1 MFWVWFLWINIVFYN
16 KEVIKKKSYYF
27 WDMVRIS
34 YDRRF
39 EFGKYKGLSV
49 MEVIY
54 KDPQYM
60 EYMSSILRW
69 LFTDREMQ
77 TLRNL
82 RNRQKNKDIHM
93 SNVRTRTPFEE
104 EMYKLYRKNQ
114 NYHLF

>member
-1 MFWVWFLWINIVFYN
+1 
-16 KEVIKKKSYYF
+16 
-27 WDMVRIS
+27 MVRIS

-39 EFGKYKGLSV
+39 EFGKYKGFSV
-49 MEVIY
+49 MEVID
-54 KDPQYM
+54 KDPQYV
-60 EYMSSILRW
+60 EYISSKIRW

-82 RNRQKNKDIHM
+82 RHKQKNKDIRM

>member
-1 MFWVWFLWINIVFYN
+1 
-16 KEVIKKKSYYF
+16 
-27 WDMVRIS
+27 MVRIS
-34 YDRRF
+34 YYRRF
-39 EFGKYKGLSV
+39 EFEKYKGFSV
-49 MEVIY
+49 MEVID
-54 KDPQYM
+54 KDPQYV
-60 EYMSSILRW
+60 EYISSKIRW

-82 RNRQKNKDIHM
+82 RHRQKNKDIRM

>member
-1 MFWVWFLWINIVFYN
+1 
-16 KEVIKKKSYYF
+16 
-27 WDMVRIS
+27 MVRIS

-39 EFGKYKGLSV
+39 EFGKYKGFSV
-49 MEVIY
+49 MEVID
-54 KDPQYM
+54 KDPQYV
-60 EYMSSILRW
+60 EYISSKIRW

-82 RNRQKNKDIHM
+82 RHRQKNKDIRM

>member
-1 MFWVWFLWINIVFYN
+1 
-16 KEVIKKKSYYF
+16 
-27 WDMVRIS
+27 MVRIS

-39 EFGKYKGLSV
+39 EFGKYKGFSV
-49 MEVIY
+49 MEVID
-54 KDPQYM
+54 KDPQYV
-60 EYMSSILRW
+60 EYISSKIRW
-69 LFTDREMQ
+69 LFTDKEMQ

-82 RNRQKNKDIHM
+82 RHKQKNKDIRM

>member
-1 MFWVWFLWINIVFYN
+1 
-16 KEVIKKKSYYF
+16 
-27 WDMVRIS
+27 MVRIS

-39 EFGKYKGLSV
+39 EFGKYKGFSV
-49 MEVIY
+49 MEVID
-54 KDPQYM
+54 KDPQYV
-60 EYMSSILRW
+60 EYISSKIRW

-77 TLRNL
+77 ALRNL
-82 RNRQKNKDIHM
+82 RNRQKNKDIRM

>member
-1 MFWVWFLWINIVFYN
+1 
-16 KEVIKKKSYYF
+16 
-27 WDMVRIS
+27 MVRIS

-39 EFGKYKGLSV
+39 EFGKYKGFSV
-49 MEVIY
+49 MEVID
-54 KDPQYM
+54 KDPQYV
-60 EYMSSILRW
+60 EYISSKIRW

-82 RNRQKNKDIHM
+82 RHKQKNKDIRM

-114 NYHLF
+114 NYNLF

>member
-1 MFWVWFLWINIVFYN
+1 
-16 KEVIKKKSYYF
+16 
-27 WDMVRIS
+27 MVRIS

-39 EFGKYKGLSV
+39 EFGKYKGFSV
-49 MEVIY
+49 MEVID
-54 KDPQYM
+54 KDPQYV
-60 EYMSSILRW
+60 EYISSKIRW

-104 EMYKLYRKNQ
+104 EMYKLYQK
-114 NYHLF
+114 L

>member
-1 MFWVWFLWINIVFYN
+1 
-16 KEVIKKKSYYF
+16 
-27 WDMVRIS
+27 MVRIS

-54 KDPQYM
+54 KDPQYV
-60 EYMSSILRW
+60 EYISSKLRW

-104 EMYKLYRKNQ
+104 EMYKLYSKNL
-114 NYHLF
+114 NYPLF

>member
-1 MFWVWFLWINIVFYN
+1 
-16 KEVIKKKSYYF
+16 
-27 WDMVRIS
+27 MVRIS

-39 EFGKYKGLSV
+39 EFGKYKGFSV
-49 MEVIY
+49 MEVID
-54 KDPQYM
+54 KDPQYV
-60 EYMSSILRW
+60 EYISSKIRW
-69 LFTDREMQ
+69 LFTDKEMQ

-82 RNRQKNKDIHM
+82 RHRQKNKDIRM

>member
-1 MFWVWFLWINIVFYN
+1 
-16 KEVIKKKSYYF
+16 
-27 WDMVRIS
+27 MVRIS

-39 EFGKYKGLSV
+39 EFGKYKGFSV
-49 MEVIY
+49 MEVID
-54 KDPQYM
+54 KDPQYV
-60 EYMSSILRW
+60 EYISSKIRW

-82 RNRQKNKDIHM
+82 RHKQKNKDIRT

-114 NYHLF
+114 NYNLF

>member
-1 MFWVWFLWINIVFYN
+1 
-16 KEVIKKKSYYF
+16 
-27 WDMVRIS
+27 MVRIS

-39 EFGKYKGLSV
+39 EFGKYKGFSV
-49 MEVIY
+49 MEVID
-54 KDPQYM
+54 KDPQYV
-60 EYMSSILRW
+60 EYISSKIRW

-77 TLRNL
+77 ALRNL
-82 RNRQKNKDIHM
+82 RHRQKNKDIRM

>member
-1 MFWVWFLWINIVFYN
+1 
-16 KEVIKKKSYYF
+16 
-27 WDMVRIS
+27 MVRIS

-39 EFGKYKGLSV
+39 EFGKYKGFSV
-49 MEVIY
+49 MEVID
-54 KDPQYM
+54 KDPQYV
-60 EYMSSILRW
+60 EYISSKIRW

-82 RNRQKNKDIHM
+82 RYRQKNKDIRM

-114 NYHLF
+114 NYNLF

>member
-1 MFWVWFLWINIVFYN
+1 
-16 KEVIKKKSYYF
+16 
-27 WDMVRIS
+27 MVRIS

-39 EFGKYKGLSV
+39 EFGKYKGFSV
-49 MEVIY
+49 MEVID
-54 KDPQYM
+54 KDPQYV
-60 EYMSSILRW
+60 EYISSKIRW

-82 RNRQKNKDIHM
+82 RHRQKNKDIRM

-114 NYHLF
+114 NYNLF

>member
-1 MFWVWFLWINIVFYN
+1 
-16 KEVIKKKSYYF
+16 
-27 WDMVRIS
+27 MVRIS

-39 EFGKYKGLSV
+39 EFGKYKGFSV
-49 MEVIY
+49 MEVID
-54 KDPQYM
+54 KDPQYV
-60 EYMSSILRW
+60 EYLSSKIRW

-82 RNRQKNKDIHM
+82 RHKQKNKDIRM

>member
-1 MFWVWFLWINIVFYN
+1 
-16 KEVIKKKSYYF
+16 
-27 WDMVRIS
+27 MVRIS

-39 EFGKYKGLSV
+39 EFGKYKGFSV
-49 MEVIY
+49 MEVID
-54 KDPQYM
+54 KDPQYV
-60 EYMSSILRW
+60 EYISSKIRW

-82 RNRQKNKDIHM
+82 RHRQKNKDIRM

-104 EMYKLYRKNQ
+104 EMYKLYRNNQ

>member
-1 MFWVWFLWINIVFYN
+1 
-16 KEVIKKKSYYF
+16 
-27 WDMVRIS
+27 MVRIS

-39 EFGKYKGLSV
+39 EFGKYKGFSV
-49 MEVIY
+49 MEVID
-54 KDPQYM
+54 KDPQYV
-60 EYMSSILRW
+60 EYISSKIRW

-82 RNRQKNKDIHM
+82 RHKQKNKDIRM

-104 EMYKLYRKNQ
+104 EMYNLYRKNQ

>member
-1 MFWVWFLWINIVFYN
+1 
-16 KEVIKKKSYYF
+16 
-27 WDMVRIS
+27 MVRIS

-39 EFGKYKGLSV
+39 EFGKYKGFSV
-49 MEVIY
+49 MEVID
-54 KDPQYM
+54 KDSQYV
-60 EYMSSILRW
+60 EYISSKIRW

-82 RNRQKNKDIHM
+82 RHRQKNKDIRM

>member
-1 MFWVWFLWINIVFYN
+1 
-16 KEVIKKKSYYF
+16 
-27 WDMVRIS
+27 MVRIS

-39 EFGKYKGLSV
+39 EFGKYKGFSV
-49 MEVIY
+49 MEVID
-54 KDPQYM
+54 KDPQYV
-60 EYMSSILRW
+60 EYISSKIRW

-82 RNRQKNKDIHM
+82 RHRQKNKDTRM

-114 NYHLF
+114 NYNLF